1 MRNIIGEIVGIL
13 VVLASLCILVIGLV
27 KCSHNVDTANW
38 NNGYCYCGGHWRY
51 EQAVGH
57 QYGTSYIYKCD
68 ECGNRIEIGTYK
80 EEIKI
85 DETT

>member
-1 MRNIIGEIVGIL
+1 MKVIIGDIVGALIVLVLL
-13 VVLASLCILVIGLV
+13 VVLVVALVSCGRN
-27 KCSHNVDTANW
+27 KDTAVW
-38 NNGYCYCGGHWRY
+38 NNGYCTCGGHWRY

-68 ECGNRIEIGTYK
+68 KCGSRVEIDRYE
-80 EEIKI
+80 EEIKV

>member
-1 MRNIIGEIVGIL
+1 MKNIVGEILG
-13 VVLASLCILVIGLV
+13 VLIIFVALCALIVGLV
-27 KCSHNVDTANW
+27 SCRNNLDAAEW
-38 NNGYCYCGGHWRY
+38 NNGYCDCGGHWHY

-68 ECGNRIEIGTYK
+68 ECGKRIEISNYE
-80 EEIKI
+80 EEIKV

>member
-1 MRNIIGEIVGIL
+1 MKNIIGDLIGII
-13 VVLASLCILVIGLV
+13 VVLASLTLLVVGLV
-27 KCSHNVDTANW
+27 RCGRNKDTAAW
-38 NNGYCYCGGHWRY
+38 NNGYCACGGHWRY

-68 ECGNRIEIGTYK
+68 ECGTRIEIGRYE
-80 EEIKI
+80 EEIEV

>member
-1 MRNIIGEIVGIL
+1 MKYIIEEIVTIL
-13 VVLASLCILVIGLV
+13 VVLAALCMLVVGLV
-27 KCSHNVDTANW
+27 RCSHKIDAAEW
-38 NNGYCYCGGHWRY
+38 NNGYCECGGHWRY

-68 ECGNRIEIGTYK
+68 ECGNRIEIGTYE
-80 EEIKI
+80 EEIKV